1 MRPHDWIGRLSIA
14 QVWLVDPA
22 YRGNA
27 SDSAAL
33 RALTAFGRW
42 LLGERQRCEKPVC
55 FHYFS
60 LHTYILYST
69 YIYISVQHFAYRT
82 LDLANTEAPILCS
95 AGWFVT
101 NIPLC
106 VGHWQQDFME
116 AYISLPTLCRFSGDF
131 DIHYFVS
138 AKKLTKWAA
147 AFAERGRAHV
157 VMQCDSVQILQPNS
171 QGFCRWF
178 VFFLKGDLSQRYPT
192 KQDVDLAFK
201 RLAYSRRTKDLF
213 HSWQRSRFLQ
223 RSLGRG
229 CHKFADPQLQV
240 GWNPFFL
247 NFCDIWLYLWC
258 TFLLVSLNDMTLLQ
272 VNI

>member
-1 MRPHDWIGRLSIA
+1 MIELGGSPLPKSGWLTRHTGAMHQTLQLFGLWRLSDA
-14 QVWLVDPA
+14 GCLEK
-22 YRGNA
+22 
-27 SDSAAL
+27 
-33 RALTAFGRW
+33 GRDVKSPFVFIIFP
-42 LLGERQRCEKPVC
+42 CIHIYYTV
-55 FHYFS
+55 H
-60 LHTYILYST
+60 I